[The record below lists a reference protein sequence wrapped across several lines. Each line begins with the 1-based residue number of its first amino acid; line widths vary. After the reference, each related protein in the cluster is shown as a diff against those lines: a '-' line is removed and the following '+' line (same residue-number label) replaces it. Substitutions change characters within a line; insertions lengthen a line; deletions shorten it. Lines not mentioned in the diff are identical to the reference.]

1 MWEKNNYTLQLQQR
15 WHRVCARYPA
25 SGDVMLGV
33 LLCHRV
39 IMSVVSRRREKYNI
53 IVHPTF
59 LLFDNYLVRVS
70 SMVYYSLQ
78 NSLIIIIVIVLIVK
92 WLSVQFIIHKVFK
105 VFNLKANVS
114 SSCHHF
120 SPVSFSLMSQSLL
133 HSSSL
138 SAAGRAGAGATTLQS
153 E

>member
-1 MWEKNNYTLQLQQR
+1 
-15 WHRVCARYPA
+15 
-25 SGDVMLGV
+25 MLGV

-78 NSLIIIIVIVLIVK
+78 NSLITIIVIVLIAK
-92 WLSVQFIIHKVFK
+92 
-105 VFNLKANVS
+105 
-114 SSCHHF
+114 
-120 SPVSFSLMSQSLL
+120 
-133 HSSSL
+133 
-138 SAAGRAGAGATTLQS
+138 
-153 E
+153 

>member
-1 MWEKNNYTLQLQQR
+1 
-15 WHRVCARYPA
+15 
-25 SGDVMLGV
+25 MLGV

-92 WLSVQFIIHKVFK
+92 
-105 VFNLKANVS
+105 
-114 SSCHHF
+114 
-120 SPVSFSLMSQSLL
+120 
-133 HSSSL
+133 
-138 SAAGRAGAGATTLQS
+138 
-153 E
+153 